1 MRYID
6 VEWKHDFKDEPT
18 RLVSEIGPDDYE
30 TRKLEF
36 FPDGSVGFAFESTES
51 LNTRL
56 GVDVVPPLEE
66 INSLEE
72 FKGKAISKK
81 QFELLWQEYVPSSS

>member
-18 RLVSEIGPDDYE
+18 RLVSEIGADDYE
-30 TRKLEF
+30 KRKLEF
-36 FPDGSVGFAFESTES
+36 YPDGSVGYAFESTES

-56 GVDVVPPLEE
+56 GTDVVPPLEE
-66 INSLEE
+66 INSQQE
-72 FKGKAISKK
+72 FRGKTISKTK
-81 QFELLWQEYVPSSS
+81 FELLWQEYVPSSS

>member
-18 RLVSEIGPDDYE
+18 RLVSEIGADDYE

-36 FPDGSVGFAFESTES
+36 YPDGSVGFAFESTDS

-56 GVDVVPPLEE
+56 STDVVPPLEE
-66 INSLEE
+66 INLQEE
-72 FKGKAISKK
+72 FRGKSISKK